1 MCQSIAQ
8 PAGKGVWAEGLSVC
22 LLPVG
27 MCKQLYWNWV
37 STFSSGIRLEEHWGA
52 NGRTLPWQAAS
63 QQVHVLAFY
72 FLFNPDFR
80 KVALS
85 SGIWL
90 IYFPKRRLLLWG
102 AKADE
107 RILLYRLE
115 YLQPRMQS
123 KDQPLNLFT
132 KLHFIISVCFC
143 TVFNGRRN
151 PGTRWWYSEFYP
163 EIVVFCFKVSQEEL
177 GLTWLYSSVKSE
189 MSPLAF
195 EEREW
200 LGKGRRELP
209 TRGAERLISY

>member
-1 MCQSIAQ
+1 MHARMCQSIAQ

-90 IYFPKRRLLLWG
+90 IYFPKRRLLL
-102 AKADE
+102 
-107 RILLYRLE
+107 
-115 YLQPRMQS
+115 
-123 KDQPLNLFT
+123 
-132 KLHFIISVCFC
+132 
-143 TVFNGRRN
+143 
-151 PGTRWWYSEFYP
+151 
-163 EIVVFCFKVSQEEL
+163 
-177 GLTWLYSSVKSE
+177 
-189 MSPLAF
+189 
-195 EEREW
+195 
-200 LGKGRRELP
+200 
-209 TRGAERLISY
+209 